1 MVDQQSGDPL
11 IGASIFLKGTNYG
24 TICDFEGNFQKFD
37 ISPGNYVVISSMIGY
52 QKTSVIGVEVKE
64 GEITKLNIGLSL
76 DAIELE
82 VETVIEVKALR
93 NTDAAL
99 LKDRQKT
106 AALSNAISADEI

>member
-1 MVDQQSGDPL
+1 
-11 IGASIFLKGTNYG
+11 
-24 TICDFEGNFQKFD
+24 
-37 ISPGNYVVISSMIGY
+37 MIGY
-52 QKTSVIGVEVKE
+52 QKIPVIGEGVKE

-76 DAIELE
+76 EAIELE

-106 AALSNAISADEI
+106 AALNNAISADEI